1 MRLTRRVNVTIIAL
15 AFAMLSHVY
24 ICTGGSATKYHSTPN
39 FRGLNRCK
47 GDVIKISIGDARNQG
62 RTACKICIGK

>member
-1 MRLTRRVNVTIIAL
+1 MRLTKRVNTTIVAL

-39 FRGLNRCK
+39 CRGLNLCK

>member
-1 MRLTRRVNVTIIAL
+1 MRLSKRVNTTIIAL

-39 FRGLNRCK
+39 CRGLTRCR
-47 GDVIKISIGDARNQG
+47 GEIIKISIGAARDHG
-62 RTACKICIGK
+62 RTPCKICIGK

>member
-15 AFAMLSHVY
+15 AFAALSHVY
-24 ICTGGSATKYHSTPN
+24 ICTGGSATKYHSPPN
-39 FRGLNRCK
+39 CRGLNRCK
-47 GDVIKISIGDARNQG
+47 GDVIKISIKDARNQG